1 MNFPDPSAEGAAM
14 HDVTTRTFAREHLVP
29 LLFRLSDRLDRRRHD
44 LASAVREF
52 TVRLQDAAG
61 DANPVRA
68 KTALLWLRPLCV
80 AVRALALGKPEDREL
95 WEEVKEIALEASR
108 LAEQPFSAA
117 S

>member
-1 MNFPDPSAEGAAM
+1 MP
-14 HDVTTRTFAREHLVP
+14 DVTSRTFAREHLIP
-29 LLFRLSDRLDRRRHD
+29 LLFRLSDRLDKRRHD

-68 KTALLWLRPLCV
+68 RTALLWLRPLCV

-95 WEEVKEIALEASR
+95 WEEVKEMALEATR
-108 LAEQPFSAA
+108 LAEQPFCAA
-117 S
+117 G